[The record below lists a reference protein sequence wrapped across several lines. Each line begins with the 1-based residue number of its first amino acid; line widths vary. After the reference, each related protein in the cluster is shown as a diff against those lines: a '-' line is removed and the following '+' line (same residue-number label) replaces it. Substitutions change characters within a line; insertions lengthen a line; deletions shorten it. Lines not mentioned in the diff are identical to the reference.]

1 MRTRTK
7 RTRTKEVVEKP
18 APTQLIS
25 VVEAARRL
33 GVCRKTVENL
43 MLRKELRKVPVL
55 RRVMIRES
63 EIESFIRKRMR

>member
-1 MRTRTK
+1 MSTSE
-7 RTRTKEVVEKP
+7 KEDADKT
-18 APTQLIS
+18 APSQLIS
-25 VVEAARRL
+25 VNEAARRL

-43 MLRKELRKVPVL
+43 LLRKELKRVSVL